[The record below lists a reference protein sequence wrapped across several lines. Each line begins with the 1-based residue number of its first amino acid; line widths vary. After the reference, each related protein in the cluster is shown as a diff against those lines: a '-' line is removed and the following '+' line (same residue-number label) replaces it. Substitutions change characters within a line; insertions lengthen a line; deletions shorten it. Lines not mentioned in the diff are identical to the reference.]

1 MDGFQK
7 FFLEND
13 LCEKSEEKIYKNQ
26 DLLQKNWEGYFLN
39 SYSVKVLA
47 SEWEKDKFT
56 ESKNFFTESQAAQAE
71 VLPIWLYNDIYI
83 NTMSLILALLHQIES
98 FHRLQIKPNKLD
110 LSQEKLT
117 LFGFEVAHS
126 TKTTT

>member
-1 MDGFQK
+1 M
-7 FFLEND
+7 
-13 LCEKSEEKIYKNQ
+13 
-26 DLLQKNWEGYFLN
+26 KNWEGYFLN

-117 LFGFEVAHS
+117 LIQVLLFTFYLF
-126 TKTTT
+126 K